1 MKKKL
6 VIFNYSLLTAVLF
19 AILFQSVHSF
29 EHIVKQLTTKHC
41 DHKYN
46 RDVTE
51 FTHSHNDFDHCFVCE
66 YSFSNYTP
74 TAFYSFEFYNVV
86 SDTVRSFGFGE
97 NCIVFSVSTVSLRG
111 PPSFIV

>member
-6 VIFNYSLLTAVLF
+6 VLLNYSLLMAVLF
-19 AILFQSVHSF
+19 AIVFQSVHSF
-29 EHIVKQLTTKHC
+29 EHLAKQLTSEHC
-41 DHKYN
+41 HHKYN
-46 RDVTE
+46 HGITE

-74 TAFYSFEFYNVV
+74 TEFYSFEFYNVT
-86 SDTVRSFGFGE
+86 SDTVRLFGLE
-97 NCIVFSVSTVSLRG
+97 ERTVVFSLTSAYLRG